1 MKPKINSQNLFLLG
15 KAFIWRSTEA
25 VGTQQPVESATVS
38 GNMGFSNS
46 AGRREYT
53 TESERSWRSTK
64 ANGEAAAKE
73 VTIVVVEL
81 GFFPRE
87 VHSSS

>member
-1 MKPKINSQNLFLLG
+1 MKPKTNSQNLFLPG

-25 VGTQQPVESATVS
+25 AGTHQLVESATVS
-38 GNMGFSNS
+38 RNMGFGNS
-46 AGRREYT
+46 ARRREYT
-53 TESERSWRSTK
+53 TESDRSWRSTK
-64 ANGEAAAKE
+64 ANGEAASKE